1 MSTFKASKTMTDF
14 MRSNKYVRLLAGP
27 IGGGKSVC
35 CTHEL
40 LRWATEQ
47 KPNDKGERKTRFL
60 ICRNTADQLRSTTC
74 KTVFDWLPPG
84 EAGVWKATEKTFYIE
99 AGLPDG
105 TIVKSEWQFIALD
118 TPDDV
123 RKALS
128 LEATGLWGNE
138 CRELHPDV
146 VDGLLMRVNRYPS
159 MKDGGATRAGAIF
172 DTNMPGEDTWW
183 QDKMDNPPTNWDI
196 YIQPPGVL
204 PIETYR
210 DTFDA
215 EPAENQIAVDK
226 DGDIYAV
233 NPASDNYDNLAKD
246 YYPNTLEGKTK
257 DFINVY
263 LRCKFGRS
271 LSGQPVFQSFNSDMH
286 VAKEELRP
294 IPGTSVIIGVDAGL
308 SPAATVCQVTYDG
321 RVIVHDAL
329 ISESMGAL
337 RFIREKLKPLI
348 TNKFAGYR
356 VQIVIDPAAYQRAQT
371 DERCVADMF
380 KQEGFQ
386 VTPARTNSISARLAA
401 VENYMT
407 RVVDG
412 KPGILINPSAN
423 PLIVALRGKY
433 CYKVNT
439 KGEVAETPDK
449 THPHSDIADSL
460 QYACLHADSGF
471 LGAKI
476 GSGRREVKPAPM
488 RFV

>member
-1 MSTFKASKTMTDF
+1 
-14 MRSNKYVRLLAGP
+14 MRSKAYVRVLAGP

-47 KPNDKGERKTRFL
+47 QPNANGERKTRFL

-84 EAGVWKATEKTFYIE
+84 SAGVWKATEKTFYID
-99 AGLPDG
+99 AALPDG
-105 TIVKSEWQFIALD
+105 TFVKSEWQFIALD

-172 DTNMPGEDTWW
+172 DTNMPGDDTWW
-183 QDKMDNPPTNWDI
+183 QEKMDNPPSNWEVF
-196 YIQPPGVL
+196 IQPPGVL
-204 PIETYR
+204 PLEEYR
-210 DTFDA
+210 LRFGG
-215 EPAENQIAVDK
+215 EPHDDRIAVDR
-226 DGDIYAV
+226 DGDMYGV
-233 NPASDNYDNLAKD
+233 NPESDNYDNLAKD
-246 YYPNTLEGKTK
+246 YYTNTLEGKTK
-257 DFINVY
+257 DFIDVY

-271 LSGQPVFQSFNSDMH
+271 LSGKPVFQSFDTDMH
-286 VAKEELRP
+286 VSREELRP
-294 IPGTSVIIGVDAGL
+294 IPGAPVIIGVDAGL
-308 SPAATVCQVTYDG
+308 SPAASVCQVTHDG
-321 RVIVHDAL
+321 RLIVHDAL

-337 RFIREKLKPLI
+337 RFIREKLKPLMA
-348 TNKFAGYR
+348 NKFSGYR
-356 VQIVIDPAAYQRAQT
+356 VQIIIDPAAYQRAQT

-386 VTPARTNSISARLAA
+386 VKPARTNSISARLSA
-401 VENYMT
+401 VENYLT
-407 RVVDG
+407 RIVDG
-412 KPGILINPSAN
+412 KAGLLVNKTAQ
-423 PLIVALRGKY
+423 PLIVAMRGKY
-433 CYKVNT
+433 AYKVNT
-439 KGEVAETPDK
+439 KGETSESPEK

-471 LGAKI
+471 LGAPI
-476 GSGRREVKPAPM
+476 GSGRREVKPAPVK
-488 RFV
+488 FV